1 MVPGL
6 DALVGRLLDKSTYFS
21 LPLSSIIFTEMGN
34 RDLNAVAVA
43 LSYNVAVNVLFP
55 ILIFI
60 LLPVEFK
67 LSLFA
72 TEAEF
77 LEQVAQLAKDI
88 TKETRISNPF
98 IIYHLEYTADFIK
111 KILPNMVLLT
121 VILLIGNWF

>member
-43 LSYNVAVNVLFP
+43 LSHNVAVNVLFP

-72 TEAEF
+72 NEGEF

-88 TKETRISNPF
+88 IKETRISNPF
-98 IIYHLEYTADFIK
+98 IIYHLVYIADFIK

>member
-55 ILIFI
+55 VLIFI

-72 TEAEF
+72 NKGEF

-88 TKETRISNPF
+88 IKETRISNPF
-98 IIYHLEYTADFIK
+98 IIYHLVYTADFIK